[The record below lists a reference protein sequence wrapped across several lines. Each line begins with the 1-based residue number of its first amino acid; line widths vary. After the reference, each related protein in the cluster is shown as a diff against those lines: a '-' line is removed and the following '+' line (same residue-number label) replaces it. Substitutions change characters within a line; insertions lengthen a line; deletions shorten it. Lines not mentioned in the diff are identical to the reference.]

1 MSSRSSLIDYLEP
14 IIASTPG
21 LESLRF
27 IRSVR
32 AVDQLGKNPI
42 LILKTDSIEVLPAA
56 PRSAP
61 LGRFTLVLVSPH
73 LDVEKAEDQLDD
85 LLEILLPTLFGA
97 HVMWEKATQT
107 AYDDQHLS
115 YDIAIRSIL
124 S

>member
-14 IIASTPG
+14 IVAATPG
-21 LESLRF
+21 LEDIRF

-32 AVDQLGKNPI
+32 AVDQLGNKPI
-42 LILKTDSIEVLPAA
+42 LILKTDSIEVLPEA
-56 PRSAP
+56 PRSSP

-73 LDVEKAEDQLDD
+73 VDVEKAEDQLDD

-97 HVMWEKATQT
+97 AVMWERATQT
-107 AYDDQHLS
+107 AYDDQHIS
-115 YDIAIRSIL
+115 YDISIRSIL